1 MTKNTN
7 LLFSHAVGQHNY
19 DSATWKTILDNAC
32 RLPYFT
38 SIFPS
43 SKHNHQ
49 RPSNPL
55 NPNTSSLSLR
65 SQSDALSLPDMPPLF
80 HKTFLPHNRR
90 KTPPELTTNCVQ
102 RAKFDQAKS
111 AVPEVP
117 PASPTLVPSLP
128 TAMPPSKDL
137 GDITDQI
144 GFFDRVRKFI
154 GDKKTYNEF
163 LKLCNLFTQDL
174 IDKNILVHKVHGFI
188 GGNADLMNYFKNFVQ
203 YDGRDE
209 IIENRP
215 KIPGDKVV
223 LSNCRGLGPS
233 YRMLPKRERLRIC
246 SGRDEM
252 CQQVL
257 NDEWVS
263 HPTWASEDSGFIAHR
278 KNVFEESLHRIE
290 EERHDYDINIE
301 ACSRTIQLL
310 EPIAQQL
317 NMMPLDERS
326 SFLLPPGIGG
336 QSETIYQRV
345 IKKIYDRERG
355 CKVIDDMFRRPDA
368 VIPVL
373 LGRLKM
379 KCEEWKASQREWEK
393 VWREQTNKIFWK
405 SLDHQGILG
414 RTADKRQFQ
423 PKVLQTEIHVKW
435 EEQRRQRIAPWN
447 SVPNYQFK
455 FDFEDLDVVHD
466 ACHLL
471 LTQLH
476 YGPVNNETD
485 KIRTESFIKTFIPIF
500 FDIDRDSFLARM
512 SDIYDATPSNEE
524 VDDEIGTNEDPGV
537 ARGRK
542 AANGRK
548 SNLLRGV
555 LERGRPGQK
564 EDSILESKETTPDV
578 SNDEDTPASTGTP
591 TDRPARVDETEYR
604 WLNVPSTGD
613 KSKDYNVPY
622 KRDDFNLY
630 ASLNIFCFLRTFDVL
645 YQRLLNLKLNE
656 KDVLGDVQR
665 ANMAKAAKDLGL
677 IEKTPS
683 DFFADV
689 SPSASYYRQTI
700 SMFEEVVKS
709 ELDLSALEEM
719 LRRYYI
725 GSGWQLYTFDRL
737 VGAILRF
744 GLAILV
750 SDSKDKSLDIINL
763 FYKDRKEEES
773 THNTELTYRKRVQGL
788 VKEGDMYR
796 LRYVSTHCLLELS
809 DHANVSSKNRK
820 SKQVI
825 VSLFKREEK
834 TYQADELAVH
844 QRWSYYI
851 STFSMRDP
859 TEGVKLSDIQLPFLK
874 RNMPPML
881 ADEEEYNNTYGIPQ
895 WNQDGLVIT
904 IQPPAHPP
912 NSPRA
917 YKLLYEEYT
926 SDWWV
931 HNNSVRK
938 RGLGAYEEVAK
949 ERKEKFSALFGEKG
963 TLIKERSGIELDKET
978 ESFKRWVQDG
988 PAAELRSEPGPDGA
1002 DDDVHDD
1009 GDEVMGGT

>member
-1 MTKNTN
+1 MRSPIDTVDTIA
-7 LLFSHAVGQHNY
+7 LEDMALPFHN
-19 DSATWKTILDNAC
+19 A
-32 RLPYFT
+32 
-38 SIFPS
+38 
-43 SKHNHQ
+43 
-49 RPSNPL
+49 
-55 NPNTSSLSLR
+55 
-65 SQSDALSLPDMPPLF
+65 
-80 HKTFLPHNRR
+80 FLPSQRR
-90 KTPPELTTNCVQ
+90 KAPPQLTTNCVQ
-102 RAKFDQAKS
+102 RAKFDQAKPI
-111 AVPEVP
+111 VPEVP
-117 PASPTLVPSLP
+117 PTSPTLVPSLP
-128 TAMPPSKDL
+128 TPMPPSKDL
-137 GDITDQI
+137 GDTIDQI

-174 IDKNILVHKVHGFI
+174 IDKNTLVHKVHGFI

-233 YRMLPKRERLRIC
+233 YRMLPKRERLRVC

-317 NMMPLDERS
+317 NIMTPEERAT
-326 SFLLPPGIGG
+326 FVLPPGIGG

-355 CKVIDDMFRRPDA
+355 CRVINDMFRK
-368 VIPVL
+368 PVSVVPIL

-423 PKVLQTEIHVKW
+423 PKTLQTEIHVKW

-447 SVPNYQFK
+447 SVPHFQFK
-455 FDFEDLDVVHD
+455 FDFVDLDVVHD
-466 ACHLL
+466 ACHVI
-471 LTQLH
+471 LTQLQ
-476 YGPVNNETD
+476 YGPVGNETD
-485 KIRTESFIKTFIPIF
+485 RTRLETFIKTFIPTF
-500 FDIDRDSFLARM
+500 FDIDRDAFQARM

-524 VDDEIGTNEDPGV
+524 VDDETATNEDSGA

-555 LERGRPGQK
+555 LERGRPVQK
-564 EDSILESKETTPDV
+564 EDSVLESKETTPDM

-591 TDRPARVDETEYR
+591 TDRPARVDEAEFR

-613 KSKDYNVPY
+613 KLKDYNVPY

-630 ASLNIFCFLRTFDVL
+630 ASLNIYCFMRMFETL
-645 YQRLLNLKLNE
+645 YHRLLNLKLKE
-656 KDVLGDVQR
+656 RQVHAEVQR
-665 ANMAKAAKDLGL
+665 ANMAKAANDLRL

-683 DFFADV
+683 DFFADI
-689 SPSASYYRQTI
+689 SPSASYYRQTVGI
-700 SMFEEVVKS
+700 FEEVLKS
-709 ELDLSALEEM
+709 EVEFHHFEEM
-719 LRRYYI
+719 LRRFYI
-725 GSGWQLYTFDRL
+725 ESGWQLYTYEKL
-737 VGAILRF
+737 LSALLRF
-744 GLAILV
+744 ALQILV
-750 SDSKDKSLDIINL
+750 SDNKDKSLDIINL
-763 FYKDRKEEES
+763 FYKDRKEDQS

-788 VKEGDMYR
+788 VREGDMYR
-796 LRYVSTHCLLELS
+796 IRYVSIPSLLES
-809 DHANVSSKNRK
+809 RSPANCHVQNRN
-820 SKQVI
+820 SKQVLI
-825 VSLFKREEK
+825 SLFKREEK

-851 STFSMRDP
+851 STYSMRDQ

-917 YKLLYEEYT
+917 YKLLYEEDT

-931 HNNSVRK
+931 HNDPVRK
-938 RGLGAYEEVAK
+938 RGLGAYEEVIR
-949 ERKEKFSALFGEKG
+949 ERKGKFTALFGEKG
-963 TLIKERSGIELDKET
+963 TFIKEKSGSELEKET
-978 ESFKRWVQDG
+978 EDFKRWINNG
-988 PAAELRSEPGPDGA
+988 PAAEPRPEGELNAA
-1002 DDDVHDD
+1002 DDR
-1009 GDEVMGGT
+1009 DEVMANA

>member
-1 MTKNTN
+1 MT
-7 LLFSHAVGQHNY
+7 LLFNDHA
-19 DSATWKTILDNAC
+19 
-32 RLPYFT
+32 
-38 SIFPS
+38 
-43 SKHNHQ
+43 
-49 RPSNPL
+49 
-55 NPNTSSLSLR
+55 
-65 SQSDALSLPDMPPLF
+65 
-80 HKTFLPHNRR
+80 FLPRSR
-90 KTPPELTTNCVQ
+90 QKTLLELTTNCVQ
-102 RAKFDQAKS
+102 RAKFDQAKP
-111 AVPEVP
+111 AVPENP

-137 GDITDQI
+137 GDTIDQI

-154 GDKKTYNEF
+154 GDKRTYSEF

-174 IDKNILVHKVHGFI
+174 VDKNNLVHKIHVFI
-188 GGNADLMNYFKNFVQ
+188 GGNADLMNYFKNFIQ

-301 ACSRTIQLL
+301 ACLRTIQLL

-317 NMMPLDERS
+317 NMMTLDERS
-326 SFLLPPGIGG
+326 TFVLPPGIGG

-368 VIPVL
+368 VVPVL

-414 RTADKRQFQ
+414 RAADKRQFQ
-423 PKVLQTEIHVKW
+423 LKVLQTEIHVKW

-447 SVPNYQFK
+447 SVPNHQFK
-455 FDFEDLDVVHD
+455 FNFEDLDVVHD
-466 ACHLL
+466 ACHLI
-471 LTQLH
+471 LTQLQ
-476 YGPVNNETD
+476 YGPIGNETD
-485 KIRTESFIKTFIPIF
+485 KTRLETFIKTFIPTF
-500 FDIDRDSFLARM
+500 FGIDRESFQARM
-512 SDIYDATPSNEE
+512 SDIYDTTPSNEE
-524 VDDEIGTNEDPGV
+524 VDDEMGTNEDSGV
-537 ARGRK
+537 VRGRK
-542 AANGRK
+542 ATNGRK

-564 EDSILESKETTPDV
+564 EDSVLESKETTPDV
-578 SNDEDTPASTGTP
+578 SNDEDTPASTDTP

-613 KSKDYNVPY
+613 KAKDYNVPY

-630 ASLNIFCFLRTFDVL
+630 ASLNIFCFLRMFETF
-645 YQRLLNLKLNE
+645 YRRILNLKLNE
-656 KDVLGDVQR
+656 NQVHADVHR
-665 ANMAKAAKDLGL
+665 ANMAKAANDLRL
-677 IEKTPS
+677 IEKKPS

-689 SPSASYYRQTI
+689 GPSASYYRQTM

-709 ELDLSALEEM
+709 ELDLSQLEET

-725 GSGWQLYTFDRL
+725 ESGWLLYGYDKL
-737 VGAILRF
+737 LAALLRF
-744 GLAILV
+744 ALQILV
-750 SDSKDKSLDIINL
+750 SDNKDKSLDIINL
-763 FYKDRKEEES
+763 FYKDRKEDES
-773 THNTELTYRKRVQGL
+773 THNTELTYRKRVQGF
-788 VKEGDMYR
+788 VREGDMYR
-796 LRYVSTHCLLELS
+796 IRYVSIL
-809 DHANVSSKNRK
+809 
-820 SKQVI
+820 
-825 VSLFKREEK
+825 SLFEF
-834 TYQADELAVH
+834 QSL
-844 QRWSYYI
+844 
-851 STFSMRDP
+851 
-859 TEGVKLSDIQLPFLK
+859 L
-874 RNMPPML
+874 MPCP
-881 ADEEEYNNTYGIPQ
+881 
-895 WNQDGLVIT
+895 
-904 IQPPAHPP
+904 
-912 NSPRA
+912 
-917 YKLLYEEYT
+917 
-926 SDWWV
+926 
-931 HNNSVRK
+931 
-938 RGLGAYEEVAK
+938 
-949 ERKEKFSALFGEKG
+949 
-963 TLIKERSGIELDKET
+963 
-978 ESFKRWVQDG
+978 ESF
-988 PAAELRSEPGPDGA
+988 E
-1002 DDDVHDD
+1002 
-1009 GDEVMGGT
+1009 

>member
-1 MTKNTN
+1 
-7 LLFSHAVGQHNY
+7 
-19 DSATWKTILDNAC
+19 
-32 RLPYFT
+32 
-38 SIFPS
+38 
-43 SKHNHQ
+43 
-49 RPSNPL
+49 
-55 NPNTSSLSLR
+55 
-65 SQSDALSLPDMPPLF
+65 
-80 HKTFLPHNRR
+80 
-90 KTPPELTTNCVQ
+90 
-102 RAKFDQAKS
+102 
-111 AVPEVP
+111 
-117 PASPTLVPSLP
+117 
-128 TAMPPSKDL
+128 MPPSKDL
-137 GDITDQI
+137 GDTTEHI

-154 GDKKTYNEF
+154 GDKRTYNEF

-174 IDKNILVHKVHGFI
+174 IDKNNLVHKAHGFI
-188 GGNADLMNYFKNFVQ
+188 GTNTDLMNYFKNFVQ

-233 YRMLPKRERLRIC
+233 YRLLPKRERLRVC

-252 CQQVL
+252 CQKVL

-278 KNVFEESLHRIE
+278 KNLFEESLHRIE

-317 NMMPLDERS
+317 SMMAPEERS
-326 SFLLPPGIGG
+326 TFHLPPGIGG

-355 CKVIDDMFRRPDA
+355 NIVIHDLFRRPDA
-368 VIPVL
+368 VIPTL

-405 SLDHQGILG
+405 SLDHQSVAGKV
-414 RTADKRQFQ
+414 ADKRLFVT
-423 PKVLQTEIHVKW
+423 KNLQAEIHVKW

-447 SVPNYQFK
+447 SVPNYQFR
-455 FDFEDLDVVHD
+455 FTFADLDIVHD
-466 ACHLL
+466 VCHIM
-471 LTQLH
+471 LTQLQ
-476 YGPVNNETD
+476 YGSISNETD
-485 KIRTESFIKTFIPIF
+485 KTRLETFIKTFIPTF
-500 FDIDRDSFLARM
+500 FGIDRDSFQARM
-512 SDIYDATPSNEE
+512 SDIYDTTPSNEE
-524 VDDEIGTNEDPGV
+524 VDDETGANEDLGI

-542 AANGRK
+542 PAGGRK

-564 EDSILESKETTPDV
+564 EDSVLESKETTPDI
-578 SNDEDTPASTGTP
+578 SNDEGTPASTGTP
-591 TDRPARVDETEYR
+591 TDRPARVDESEYR

-622 KRDDFNLY
+622 QRDDFNLY
-630 ASLNIFCFLRTFDVL
+630 ASLNIYCFMKMFDTL
-645 YQRLLNLKLNE
+645 YQRLFNLKLNE
-656 KDVLGDVQR
+656 KQVQEDVQR
-665 ANMAKAAKDLGL
+665 AIMAKAANDLRL
-677 IEKTPS
+677 MEKTPS
-683 DFFADV
+683 DYFADV
-689 SPSASYYRQTI
+689 SPSAVYYPQTV
-700 SMFEEVVKS
+700 SMFEEVLKS
-709 ELDLSALEEM
+709 EIDLSQLEDV
-719 LRRYYI
+719 LRRFYI
-725 GSGWQLYTFDRL
+725 GSGWQLYHFERL
-737 VGAILRF
+737 FTQLLKFALS
-744 GLAILV
+744 ILV
-750 SDSKDKSLDIINL
+750 SDNKDKSLDIINL
-763 FYKDRKEEES
+763 FYKDRKEDET

-788 VKEGDMYR
+788 VREGDMFR
-796 LRYVSTHCLLELS
+796 IRHVSMLRSQMRTNTLIS
-809 DHANVSSKNRK
+809 NPQNRN
-820 SKQVI
+820 SKQVL
-825 VSLFKREEK
+825 VSLFKREDK

-851 STFSMRDP
+851 STFSMRDQ

-931 HNNSVRK
+931 HNHSVRK
-938 RGLGAYEEVAK
+938 RGLGAYEEVVK
-949 ERKEKFSALFGEKG
+949 ERKDKFDALFGARG
-963 TLIKERSGIELDKET
+963 SFIRDISGDELGKET
-978 ESFKRWVQDG
+978 DDFEQWIRDG
-988 PAAELRSEPGPDGA
+988 PVVAEPRPEAGE
-1002 DDDVHDD
+1002 D
-1009 GDEVMGGT
+1009 GDEVMGGM